1 MLTVSQVASSSPS
14 RWSEAEEAHARMS
27 KDLNEAA
34 EGLYDRAGGALKEA
48 FWSDAHGDRARVRL
62 SELAYTTTAMLLRA
76 ACSLLSGL
84 DLSLGTCRNRLLR
97 LLSQTNSYGL
107 PVTEDGYVDLWVG
120 TSVPIV
126 QTSSRPSEASRSRSR
141 TSWPMRHGSM
151 RRPPGPSGI
160 HG

>member
-14 RWSEAEEAHARMS
+14 RWSEAEEALARMS

-34 EGLYDRAGGALKEA
+34 EGLYDRAGGAQKEA

-97 LLSQTNSYGL
+97 LLSQTKFL
-107 PVTEDGYVDLWVG
+107 RTARDRRR
-120 TSVPIV
+120 IC
-126 QTSSRPSEASRSRSR
+126 RPLGG
-141 TSWPMRHGSM
+141 HK
-151 RRPPGPSGI
+151 RPP
-160 HG
+160 